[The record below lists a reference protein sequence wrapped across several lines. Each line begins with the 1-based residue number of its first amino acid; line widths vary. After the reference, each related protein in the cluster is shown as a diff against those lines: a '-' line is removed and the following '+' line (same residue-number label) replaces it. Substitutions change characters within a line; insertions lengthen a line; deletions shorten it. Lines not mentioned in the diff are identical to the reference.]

1 VLVLAISNP
10 VLSGEAGSWTDIKP
24 VDWNAAFPACRGNT
38 QSPINI
44 ITNNAVYDEELEPF
58 TFHNYNTETEWNVTF
73 DKYASKISLMYLFKK
88 S

>member
-10 VLSGEAGSWTDIKP
+10 VLSGEAGSWTEIKP

-44 ITNNAVYDEELEPF
+44 ITKNAVSNSELEPF
-58 TFHNYNTETEWNVTF
+58 NFHNYDTETEWNVTF
-73 DKYASKISLMYLFKK
+73 DKYASKII
-88 S
+88 